1 MAVGLDAMIIPNFIM
16 PGVNVPIEIGTFGEK
31 DHPSGWDS
39 VANLATSPDG
49 KLIIIVD
56 HKLSD
61 IWFTG
66 KDHNQDGLADAAWLF
81 GSLTDPG
88 AEGTGIYFSKDP
100 KKMFVNIQHSV
111 KPDGDA

>member
-1 MAVGLDAMIIPNFIM
+1 M

-56 HKLSD
+56 HMH
-61 IWFTG
+61 IRT
-66 KDHNQDGLADAAWLF
+66 HHEHLF
-81 GSLTDPG
+81 LCIVNTDSYR
-88 AEGTGIYFSKDP
+88 T
-100 KKMFVNIQHSV
+100 
-111 KPDGDA
+111 